1 MVKVEPYDDI
11 DGPFTNNTFLV
22 TTKQGTRNQTLV
34 IKWNGRDSEELKI
47 TDKYIDLCDKMFYYR
62 GNGTTQAGEWSI
74 FFNFTVVEIG
84 FNGHT
89 VVKSTKERLETCY
102 FWERKVGKIRANH
115 AAVTVRFKD
124 KALNEIYFSKL
135 ARLCNLYLC

>member
-1 MVKVEPYDDI
+1 MVKVEPYHNI
-11 DGPFTNNTFLV
+11 YGPFTNNTFLI
-22 TTKQGTRNQTLV
+22 TTKQGTRNHTLV
-34 IKWNGRDSEELKI
+34 IKWNSRESEELKI
-47 TDKYIDLCDKMFYYR
+47 THKYIDLCDKMFYYS

-102 FWERKVGKIRANH
+102 FWETKVVQIIANG
-115 AAVTVRFKD
+115 AAATVRFKD
-124 KALNEIYFSKL
+124 KALNEIYFGKL
-135 ARLCNLYLC
+135 GLISHIDCT